1 MKLRHLFLVCLL
13 LVAAAASSKQ
23 VKITVNILAP
33 QHRDSV
39 YLVVNE
45 DVAHYIAL
53 PIENG
58 EVHATLKL
66 EKGAFVRANWELS
79 ERIYVQTIFI
89 VDGKSV
95 DINLRRASVKGSP
108 LNNRFFQHVHTIDS
122 VVNSRLYIDPP
133 HSNDPQRQKEIM
145 ENFHAATQAEAQRI
159 QIETSRMLDIIFMNE
174 KDNIIPAWFVFQ
186 YYDARQK
193 VPYYANTKKPQPWMK
208 HNILQQ
214 KAEELAIIMKNA
226 LGNK

>member
-1 MKLRHLFLVCLL
+1 MKLRHLFIACLL
-13 LVAAAASSKQ
+13 LVAAAASAKQ

-122 VVNSRLYIDPP
+122 IVNSRLYIDPP

-159 QIETSRMLDIIFMNE
+159 MTATKQALADMMARE
-174 KDNIIPAWFVFQ
+174 KDTIIPAWFYNQ
-186 YYDARQK
+186 YYHLRE
-193 VPYYANTKKPQPWMK
+193 M
-208 HNILQQ
+208 
-214 KAEELAIIMKNA
+214 
-226 LGNK
+226 LGNDKAVLRKTTWGKHPLAQLLLKEE